1 MGSRQEDI
9 TVGNGN
15 VRHKIVELE
24 RKLAQA
30 LVERDDLA
38 RDVEALCMESTA
50 NTTFSSS
57 SVLRERIFSTGTL
70 VWAYQL
76 HFA

>member
-1 MGSRQEDI
+1 MGISSGGEPKMDEGPAALRSQI
-9 TVGNGN
+9 AQ
-15 VRHKIVELE
+15 LQ

-38 RDVEALCMESTA
+38 RDVEALCMDTPA

-57 SVLRERIFSTGTL
+57 SVLRERIFSTG
-70 VWAYQL
+70 
-76 HFA
+76 